1 MVRGVGPP
9 PTPPPPNQVEP
20 PAVMLKP
27 EPEADLVH
35 PPTVLHVFLIR
46 ASDLP
51 MMDYNW
57 MTRKGSSDPVV
68 SLKIDSQDK
77 VCKSKVQSR
86 TVNPVWNEHF
96 ALPSDDGSDALVLT
110 IDDYDMLSANDF
122 MGAVRV
128 PVGSLAHREFRKET
142 FPVTD
147 ARGEL
152 KKKGTWGTVELCLR
166 WVYDAD
172 FAFPIPAEL
181 AAPEPPELAAKE
193 ANAVRIFLIRG
204 RNLPIADKNL
214 LSSGGSSDPMVT
226 FASGKQV
233 LESTVVKKSLSP
245 IWEET
250 FELRADDVDDA
261 VAAVVDDWDLM
272 SGNDFMGKFWIEL
285 QPLAARTLV
294 RRWYALRPEGAARKA
309 GASAVAGKQARAAAE
324 DASLG
329 KVELACRW
337 LHLKQFD
344 LPPPDVMVADERY
357 PDEKPNA
364 LHVFLIRGKNLP
376 VMDKNVIGGGGSS
389 DPLVTVS
396 IEDERKTSKVK
407 KKNLEPIWSEHF
419 EFPVEDLSDSLKVV
433 CDDWDLLSGNDFM
446 GQLDVPIRLFADR
459 ELHRQWW
466 FLCNEHGRE
475 HTDLGKL
482 EFAFRLY
489 HNPAYVFPTPVR
501 FLQKDVLSRPANV
514 LLVHVVRGKGLP
526 IMDPNMM
533 SKGGSS
539 DPFVKLAF
547 SGFSEKTAVKKQ
559 TLAPIFEETFAFPA
573 EMDDEVLE
581 LEVCDHD
588 VVTADDFMG
597 RLSIPLK
604 HHKERTLLR
613 GWFALADKD
622 GRPASLGRLELC
634 VRWVYDVDYDHAVP
648 EHMAADED
656 PALRKK
662 PANCVLVFLVAAKN
676 LPVMDKNLL
685 SKGGSSDPLA
695 TLVLEGEQV
704 RSTTKKKTLCP
715 LWKEHFQLAAHALD
729 EVLHVTVDDWDA
741 ASGNDFMGTFS
752 IPVDDL
758 EGREVHRRWYDLED
772 EKRMKARGRVEVAC
786 RFVYRDEY
794 AVELPKDFVAPE
806 KSTYERPNLL
816 KVFLIRARG
825 LPALDSHPF
834 ALPSSDPTVYLKI
847 QFEET
852 HESTTKWKS
861 LAPTWCETFTFPIED
876 LSFPLDVTAVDKD
889 DDDDEDLMGSAT
901 VDLKPLR
908 DRKVSRRWYK
918 LRGDAAHTRRA
929 GDADYGGKVEL
940 ALRWVHEPKLVAPLP
955 DAFVTLDPKLLKKE
969 LNALRILVI
978 RAKTHADA
986 PNDLEVAARLN
997 MPRAGRPAY
1006 DAEHVTDRS
1015 HRTPT
1020 TKFTSWWREFLIPID
1035 EEMKKRDALTC
1046 VVRSGSGVIV
1056 GTVNVPWDEVRG
1068 RSASRAWH
1076 LLHSHSK
1083 NPEPQELE
1091 LAALGVHDR
1100 ALESEREFRLHSR
1113 RIKKETDERRGYK
1126 TTDTVQLVPVGDGLE
1141 RFFLRIKFLP
1151 GIYGQLR
1158 DSYCCMSKALL
1169 LKDRRGEWAVFD
1181 CPTQVDFRRTFPKN
1195 LRDFIQTC
1203 FESGYELEGEGNVT
1217 KRLSSAIY
1225 NRDDITLYLD
1235 APGELYDFF
1244 EEQLFDFF
1252 AR

>member
-122 MGAVRV
+122 MGTVRV

-501 FLQKDVLSRPANV
+501 FL
-514 LLVHVVRGKGLP
+514 
-526 IMDPNMM
+526 
-533 SKGGSS
+533 
-539 DPFVKLAF
+539 
-547 SGFSEKTAVKKQ
+547 
-559 TLAPIFEETFAFPA
+559 
-573 EMDDEVLE
+573 
-581 LEVCDHD
+581 
-588 VVTADDFMG
+588 
-597 RLSIPLK
+597 
-604 HHKERTLLR
+604 
-613 GWFALADKD
+613 
-622 GRPASLGRLELC
+622 
-634 VRWVYDVDYDHAVP
+634 
-648 EHMAADED
+648 
-656 PALRKK
+656 
-662 PANCVLVFLVAAKN
+662 
-676 LPVMDKNLL
+676 
-685 SKGGSSDPLA
+685 
-695 TLVLEGEQV
+695 
-704 RSTTKKKTLCP
+704 
-715 LWKEHFQLAAHALD
+715 
-729 EVLHVTVDDWDA
+729 
-741 ASGNDFMGTFS
+741 
-752 IPVDDL
+752 
-758 EGREVHRRWYDLED
+758 
-772 EKRMKARGRVEVAC
+772 
-786 RFVYRDEY
+786 
-794 AVELPKDFVAPE
+794 
-806 KSTYERPNLL
+806 
-816 KVFLIRARG
+816 
-825 LPALDSHPF
+825 
-834 ALPSSDPTVYLKI
+834 
-847 QFEET
+847 
-852 HESTTKWKS
+852 
-861 LAPTWCETFTFPIED
+861 
-876 LSFPLDVTAVDKD
+876 
-889 DDDDEDLMGSAT
+889 
-901 VDLKPLR
+901 
-908 DRKVSRRWYK
+908 
-918 LRGDAAHTRRA
+918 
-929 GDADYGGKVEL
+929 
-940 ALRWVHEPKLVAPLP
+940 
-955 DAFVTLDPKLLKKE
+955 
-969 LNALRILVI
+969 
-978 RAKTHADA
+978 
-986 PNDLEVAARLN
+986 
-997 MPRAGRPAY
+997 
-1006 DAEHVTDRS
+1006 
-1015 HRTPT
+1015 
-1020 TKFTSWWREFLIPID
+1020 
-1035 EEMKKRDALTC
+1035 
-1046 VVRSGSGVIV
+1046 
-1056 GTVNVPWDEVRG
+1056 
-1068 RSASRAWH
+1068 
-1076 LLHSHSK
+1076 
-1083 NPEPQELE
+1083 
-1091 LAALGVHDR
+1091 GVHDR